1 MFLKR
6 LISLILVLSFIK
18 ALLVYSQT
26 SIPLD
31 KYLDLKKFGT
41 SDQERILKE
50 IRKAFVNKEYK
61 KVIEEFE
68 KIGLFLRVNAED
80 MFLLSQ
86 AYLYTGNPEKAID
99 LAERTQSLKRGTSL
113 YCEAG
118 LLKVKALLILDKKPE
133 AEKVLRELKGSFC
146 VEEFKEKMN
155 ILESIAKNKIW
166 EEDLSS
172 KLLKEYLEELYE
184 DRFNYLILKGKT
196 KEAEKLAFEFI
207 NLTGDYRRGKDFFFK
222 LAETYFKS
230 GKIDEAKKYY
240 QLIITEW
247 DLTKEAT
254 ISKFRLY
261 QITYEKAKI
270 KELLPPKTLEDL
282 LMFITQIKTKYT
294 EDKDLVEEASFLE
307 IKVNFDRKNLERVR
321 ELSKEFI
328 RGYSQSKYL
337 SEVKKLYCEASVL
350 IVSQYFLGGKVKTL
364 REIAE
369 NEDEYLRESA
379 CGDFYYA
386 LGKEFFTYRIY
397 GVSLDYFLTA
407 YTYNLSKNNIPDL
420 YLKLAYLADLYGETE
435 IFKLLWEKVNQNLK
449 EDLRSS
455 PLFLYLKAKSI
466 MDKNLKEALSIIK
479 NLPYEKD
486 FILLRKELYY
496 KAYTKALEDKN
507 YALAYE
513 ILRDSSFGNDPNG
526 YILILSETLDRA
538 PDFFE
543 KILKEALE
551 KFPQNREIRFL
562 EVYYLTKK
570 GDLKKSKEIMETL
583 LKEKDYFSFYAKQQQ
598 KIQNLT
604 QRVQEIVY

>member
-1 MFLKR
+1 MLLKR

-18 ALLVYSQT
+18 VLLVYSQT

-41 SDQERILKE
+41 PDQENVLKE
-50 IRKAFVNKEYK
+50 IRKAFQNREYN

-68 KIGLFLRVNAED
+68 KIGPLFKVSAED
-80 MFLLSQ
+80 LFLLSQ
-86 AYLYTGNPEKAID
+86 AYFYTGNPEKAID
-99 LAERTQSLKRGTSL
+99 FAERTQSLKRGTSL

-118 LLKVKALLILDKKPE
+118 FLKVKALLILDKKKE
-133 AEKVLRELKGSFC
+133 AERALTELKDSFC
-146 VEEFKEKMN
+146 VEEFKEKIN
-155 ILESIAKNKIW
+155 ILESIAKNKLW
-166 EEDLSS
+166 EEDISAQLF
-172 KLLKEYLEELYE
+172 KEFLKELYE
-184 DRFNYLILKGKT
+184 GRFNYLILKGKF

-230 GKIDEAKKYY
+230 GKIEEAKKYY

-247 DLTKEAT
+247 DLTKEAS

-282 LMFITQIKTKYT
+282 LMFITQIKTKYP
-294 EDKDLVEEASFLE
+294 EYKDLVEEASFLE
-307 IKVNFDRKNLERVR
+307 IRVNYDRKNLDKVR

-328 RGYSQSKYL
+328 KGYPKSKYL

-350 IVSQYFLGGKVKTL
+350 MVSQYFLSGKIKTL

-369 NEDEYLRESA
+369 NEDEYLKESA

-386 LGKEFFTYRIY
+386 LGKEFFVYRLY
-397 GVSLDYFLTA
+397 SVSLDYFLTA
-407 YTYNLSKNNIPDL
+407 YTYNLSKNNLPDL

-449 EDLRSS
+449 EEVRSS
-455 PLFLYLKAKSI
+455 PLLLYLKAKII
-466 MDKNLKEALSIIK
+466 MDKNLEGALSIIK
-479 NLPYEKD
+479 ELPNEGD
-486 FILLRKELYY
+486 FLFLRKELYY
-496 KAYTKALEDKN
+496 KAYTRALEDKK

-513 ILRDSSFGNDPNG
+513 ILKDSSFVNDPNG

-538 PDFFE
+538 PDLFE

-551 KFPQNREIRFL
+551 KFPQDPEIKFL

-570 GDLKKSKEIMETL
+570 GDLKKTKEIMETF

-598 KIQNLT
+598 KIQKLT